1 MSPSIQKP
9 EGLALS
15 GVTKV
20 YGDKVV
26 LRAIDLDVQPG
37 ELVSLLGPSGC
48 GKSTALKII
57 GGFERPEAG
66 TVMIGG
72 ADVTAMPAKSRG
84 TGIVF
89 QQYSLFPHITA
100 AQNIEFGLKVQ
111 RVGRLERQERVEELL
126 AMVGLSEHGAKYPH
140 QLSGGQQQRVAL
152 ARALA
157 VAPRVLLLDE
167 PLSALD
173 ALVRERLRDEIV
185 RIHRER
191 GTTTIMVTHDQEEAL
206 AMADR
211 VAVMNEGRIA
221 QFDTPQAIYRSPE
234 AGFVASFI
242 GVMNRVTPDEV
253 TTERVRLFGT
263 AVPRTSVT
271 MAADGTVMVRPEDL
285 ELVPQIDGGGLI
297 TDLTLRGGL
306 TSATV
311 VLADLEHSVRVDI
324 PTGRALALRPG
335 DRVRVAL
342 APVLS
347 AGTAGPVD
355 APRPASAA
363 QSTSA
368 VTPSP
373 TDERNLA

>member
-1 MSPSIQKP
+1 MNSHSSVSGPAP
-9 EGLALS
+9 EGLSLA
-15 GVTKV
+15 GVTKM
-20 YGDKVV
+20 YGDKTV
-26 LRAIDLDVQPG
+26 LRAIDLDVRPG
-37 ELVSLLGPSGC
+37 ELVTLLGPSGC

-57 GGFERPEAG
+57 GGFERPDAG
-66 TVMIGG
+66 RVQIGG
-72 ADVTAMPAKSRG
+72 TDVTQLPARSRG

-111 RVGRLERQERVEELL
+111 RKGRAERSARVNELL
-126 AMVGLSEHGAKYPH
+126 GLVGLEEHGAKYPH
-140 QLSGGQQQRVAL
+140 QLSGGQQQRIAL

-206 AMADR
+206 AMSDR

-234 AGFVASFI
+234 PGFVANFI
-242 GVMNRVTPDEV
+242 GIMNRVVPRFLTAAD
-253 TTERVRLFGT
+253 VRLFGST
-263 AVPRTSVT
+263 VPRAQVT
-271 MAADGTVMVRPEDL
+271 IDADGMVLLRPEDL
-285 ELVPQIDGGGLI
+285 ELSSQVDGGGLV

-311 VLADLEHSVRVDI
+311 MLSDLEHSVRVDL
-324 PTGRALALRPG
+324 PTSRAIALRTG
-335 DRVRVAL
+335 DRVKVSL
-342 APVLS
+342 AR
-347 AGTAGPVD
+347 PVD
-355 APRPASAA
+355 TSVPAMASGEGVRA
-363 QSTSA
+363 
-368 VTPSP
+368 
-373 TDERNLA
+373 

>member
-1 MSPSIQKP
+1 MS
-9 EGLALS
+9 LT
-15 GVTKV
+15 GVSKT
-20 YGDKVV
+20 YGDKTV
-26 LRAIDLDVQPG
+26 LRAIDLDVRPG

-57 GGFERPEAG
+57 GGFERADAG
-66 TVMIGG
+66 RVTIGNT
-72 ADVTAMPAKSRG
+72 DVTQLPARSRG

-111 RVGRLERQERVEELL
+111 RMARPERRSRVEELL
-126 AMVGLSEHGAKYPH
+126 ALVGLEEHGAKYPH
-140 QLSGGQQQRVAL
+140 QLSGGQQQRIAL

-173 ALVRERLRDEIV
+173 ALVRERLREEIV

-234 AGFVASFI
+234 PGFVAGFI
-242 GVMNRVTPDEV
+242 GVMNRVTPRFI
-253 TTERVRLFGT
+253 TSTEVRLFGST
-263 AVPRTSVT
+263 VPRASVT
-271 MAADGTVMVRPEDL
+271 VTADGAVLMRPEDL
-285 ELVPQIDGGGLI
+285 ELTSQIDGGGLV
-297 TDLTLRGGL
+297 TDITLRGGL

-311 VLADLEHSVRVDI
+311 MLADLEHSVRVDL
-324 PTGRALALRPG
+324 PTSRATALRTG
-335 DRVRVAL
+335 DRVRVTL
-342 APVLS
+342 ARPMESSTRVL
-347 AGTAGPVD
+347 ATEGGVHA
-355 APRPASAA
+355 
-363 QSTSA
+363 
-368 VTPSP
+368 
-373 TDERNLA
+373 